1 MYCPITATPF
11 QRDRYYTE
19 IVPCKEL
26 RPYIR
31 CYWGT
36 EEARIREQKKPVSKL
51 VIPDTCADI
60 IYNIDDTAHT
70 VSGGFCG
77 INDHSFYAIEG
88 KNAEHATATFA
99 IRFYAW
105 SVYAFGEDT
114 LRFTLNGYF
123 RVGFFFEWLDR
134 ILRPKLPELKT
145 LQEKAAF
152 VEELLLKRLADR
164 RENKTIDRVIPY
176 MIANRGALEISDLA
190 KEFFVSTRQLERL
203 FHEYIGLTP
212 KKLSNLIRY
221 QLLWRDIVCEKD
233 FNILN
238 GVHKYGYVDQ
248 AHLQRE
254 FKRYHSMDIQS
265 AKILALKNV
274 GNIQDTL
281 PQPMVK

>member
-1 MYCPITATPF
+1 MYCPLTATPF

-19 IVPCKEL
+19 VVPCKEL

-36 EEARIREQKKPVSKL
+36 EEARIREQKGSVSKL

-60 IYNIDDTAHT
+60 IYNIDDTAYT

-77 INDHSFYAIEG
+77 VNDRSFYAIAGE
-88 KNAEHATATFA
+88 NAGHATATFA

-105 SVYAFGEDT
+105 SAYAFSEDA
-114 LRFTLNGYF
+114 LRFTLNGHF
-123 RVGFFFEWLDR
+123 EVDFLFEWLDR
-134 ILRPKLPELKT
+134 MLRPKLLKLKT

-152 VEELLLKRLADR
+152 AEELLLKRLSDR
-164 RENKTIDRVIPY
+164 RENKIVDNVIPY

-221 QLLWRDIVCEKD
+221 QLLWRDILCETD
-233 FNILN
+233 FDILS
-238 GVHKYGYVDQ
+238 GIHRYGYTDQ
-248 AHLQRE
+248 SHLLRE

-265 AKILALKNV
+265 ARILALKNV

>member
-1 MYCPITATPF
+1 MYCPLTATPF

-60 IYNIDDTAHT
+60 IYSIDDTAHT

-77 INDHSFYAIEG
+77 VNDRSFYAIAGE
-88 KNAEHATATFA
+88 NAGHATATFA

-105 SVYAFGEDT
+105 SAYAFVEDSLKCTVNGHYEVGE
-114 LRFTLNGYF
+114 RFG
-123 RVGFFFEWLDR
+123 WLDKM
-134 ILRPKLPELKT
+134 LRPKLLELKT
-145 LQEKAAF
+145 LREKAAF
-152 VEELLLKRLADR
+152 AEELLLKKLSYR
-164 RENKTIDRVIPY
+164 RENKIIDNVIPY
-176 MIANRGALEISDLA
+176 MIATRGALEISDLA

-203 FHEYIGLTP
+203 FHDYIGLTP

-221 QLLWRDIVCEKD
+221 QLLWRDILCETD
-233 FNILN
+233 FDILS
-238 GVHKYGYVDQ
+238 GVHRYGYTDQ
-248 AHLQRE
+248 SHLLRE

-265 AKILALKNV
+265 AKILALKYV